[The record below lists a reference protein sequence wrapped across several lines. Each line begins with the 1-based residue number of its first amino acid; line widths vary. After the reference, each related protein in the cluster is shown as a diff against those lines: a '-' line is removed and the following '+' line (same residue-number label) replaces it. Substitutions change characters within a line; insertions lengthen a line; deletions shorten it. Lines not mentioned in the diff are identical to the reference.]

1 MHTMMVRE
9 GDERTNAEVE
19 RDTMLGAKG
28 IHLREALGLQTLAI
42 EEDDNVGDTI
52 VREKGSWAY
61 GSYHCLGNIRACS
74 SWLFMERSR
83 STHDT
88 SVAEV
93 RRFRVAVECTRCSG

>member
-61 GSYHCLGNIRACS
+61 GTSARVSDEGTMWLGAMEWCRGPRS
-74 SWLFMERSR
+74 SPLS
-83 STHDT
+83 
-88 SVAEV
+88 
-93 RRFRVAVECTRCSG
+93 SGS